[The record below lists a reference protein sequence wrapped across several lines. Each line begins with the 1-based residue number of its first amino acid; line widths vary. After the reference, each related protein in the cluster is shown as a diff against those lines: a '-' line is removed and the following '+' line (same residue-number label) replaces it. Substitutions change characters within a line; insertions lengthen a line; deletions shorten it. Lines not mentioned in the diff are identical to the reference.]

1 MHIMS
6 FMDAPLPPNCR
17 ARVRVGE
24 HTLSKPLDCWD
35 LAKNGCA
42 PKPQDFVP
50 TKIIPHES
58 YNAPNPFQHDIA
70 LLKLD
75 RPVVRNGTSV
85 SRQDFYRARLKGGP
99 QVV

>member
-1 MHIMS
+1 MWIS
-6 FMDAPLPPNCR
+6 FMDDPLTLNCR

-24 HTLSKPLDCWD
+24 HTLSTPLDCW
-35 LAKNGCA
+35 AKNKCA

-75 RPVVRNGTSV
+75 RPIVRNGTSASV
-85 SRQDFYRARLKGGP
+85 RTFTTGNL
-99 QVV
+99 

>member
-1 MHIMS
+1 MLPYP
-6 FMDAPLPPNCR
+6 PLRCR

-24 HTLSKPLDCWD
+24 HTLSTPLDCWPNSD
-35 LAKNGCA
+35 CA

-75 RPVVRNGTSV
+75 RPVVRNGKSACQET
-85 SRQDFYRARLKGGP
+85 QDSY
-99 QVV
+99 

>member
-1 MHIMS
+1 MRS
-6 FMDAPLPPNCR
+6 RRC
-17 ARVRVGE
+17 E
-24 HTLSKPLDCWD
+24 QPLDCWD

-85 SRQDFYRARLKGGP
+85 SQDFQCRVTHTAPEADVGLI
-99 QVV
+99 

>member
-1 MHIMS
+1 M
-6 FMDAPLPPNCR
+6 
-17 ARVRVGE
+17 GE
-24 HTLSKPLDCWD
+24 HTLSTPIDCWT
-35 LAKNGCA
+35 KNECA

-75 RPVVRNGTSV
+75 RPVVRNGTAISANNTIV
-85 SRQDFYRARLKGGP
+85 GFSNILRIIFETSWKCL
-99 QVV
+99 